1 MEPSP
6 FMSTTEVTGQP
17 NDVWN
22 ASRGRVLLRI
32 ARESLVEAL
41 GIGIAADYRE
51 PWLQEPG
58 ATFVTLTRWGEL
70 RGCVG
75 SVRAYRPLF
84 DDVWLNAR
92 ASAFHDTRFAPVE
105 REELAEIAIEVS
117 RLSPPVPL
125 PPFASEEEAAVAL
138 RPGVDGIILEA
149 GSHRATF
156 LPQVW
161 EQLPDPME
169 FLAHLKRKAGLAP
182 GFWSPDVQLLRYSVM
197 KWEEEP

>member
-6 FMSTTEVTGQP
+6 SMTGIEGP
-17 NDVWN
+17 WT
-22 ASRGRVLLRI
+22 AERGRILLRI
-32 ARESLVEAL
+32 ARQSLSEAL
-41 GIGIAADYRE
+41 GFGQGPGGWDD
-51 PWLQEPG
+51 PWLREPG
-58 ATFVTLTRWGEL
+58 ATFVTLRLKENL

-75 SVRAYRPLF
+75 SIQAYRPLF

-117 RLSPPVPL
+117 RLSPPEPL
-125 PPFASEEEAAVAL
+125 PPFAREEEATAAL

-161 EQLPDPME
+161 EQLPDPTE
-169 FLAHLKRKAGLAP
+169 FLAHLKRKAGLSQ

>member
-1 MEPSP
+1 MSRPEPP
-6 FMSTTEVTGQP
+6 GE
-17 NDVWN
+17 VWN

-41 GIGIAADYRE
+41 GIGIAGDYRE
-51 PWLQEPG
+51 TWLQEPG

-92 ASAFHDTRFAPVE
+92 ASAFHDARFPPVE
-105 REELAEIAIEVS
+105 RDELSSISIEVS
-117 RLSPPVPL
+117 LLSPPEPL
-125 PPFASEEEAAVAL
+125 PSFTREEEAVAAL
-138 RPGVDGIILEA
+138 RPGLDGLILET
-149 GSHRATF
+149 GLHRSTF

-161 EQLPDPME
+161 EQLPAPTD
-169 FLAHLKRKAGLAP
+169 FLAHLKRKAGLTPA
-182 GFWSPDVQLLRYSVM
+182 FWSPDIQLLRYAVI
-197 KWEEEP
+197 KWTEE

>member
-1 MEPSP
+1 MSKPEP
-6 FMSTTEVTGQP
+6 MDAT
-17 NDVWN
+17 
-22 ASRGRVLLRI
+22 RGRLLLRI

-75 SVRAYRPLF
+75 SIRAYRPLF

-92 ASAFHDTRFAPVE
+92 ASAFHDTRFPAVE
-105 REELAEIAIEVS
+105 RDELAEIAIEVS
-117 RLSPPVPL
+117 LLSQPEPMPAFVR
-125 PPFASEEEAAVAL
+125 EEDAVAAL
-138 RPGVDGIILEA
+138 RPDVDGLILEA
-149 GSHRATF
+149 GTHRATF

-161 EQLPDPME
+161 EQLPEPQD

-182 GFWSPDVQLLRYSVM
+182 AFWSPDVQLQRYSVI
-197 KWEEEP
+197 KWVEE

>member
-1 MEPSP
+1 MSKPEPP
-6 FMSTTEVTGQP
+6 GDP
-17 NDVWN
+17 WD
-22 ASRGRVLLRI
+22 AARGRVLLRI

-41 GIGIAADYRE
+41 GLGTAADYRE

-75 SVRAYRPLF
+75 SIRAYRPLF

-92 ASAFHDTRFAPVE
+92 ASAFHDARFPPVE
-105 REELAEIAIEVS
+105 RDELREIAIEVS
-117 RLSPPVPL
+117 LLSKSEPL
-125 PPFASEEEAAVAL
+125 PSYAHEEEAVAAL
-138 RPGVDGIILEA
+138 RPGVDGIILDA

-161 EQLPDPME
+161 EQLPDPTE
-169 FLAHLKRKAGLAP
+169 FLAHLKRKAGLSQ
-182 GFWSPDVQLLRYSVM
+182 GFWSPDVQLQRYSVV
-197 KWEEEP
+197 KWVEE